1 MAGEAATA
9 LSPQTQHG
17 DVIWAISRGRDEKPP
32 GPLGPLPVTMDHMPS
47 VSSPG
52 LDLGKRSPSRTFG
65 KGKAGVAPGLAFG
78 LTKGRGWLWSPQGPD
93 PRPRE
98 GATG

>member
-1 MAGEAATA
+1 MAGEVATA

-17 DVIWAISRGRDEKPP
+17 DMIWAISRGRDEKPP
-32 GPLGPLPVTMDHMPS
+32 GPLGPLLVTMEHVPS

-52 LDLGKRSPSRTFG
+52 LDLGKRSPLRTLG
-65 KGKAGVAPGLAFG
+65 GGEAGVATGLAFG
-78 LTKGRGWLWSPQGPD
+78 LTKEWGWVWSPRGPD

-98 GATG
+98 GTTG